1 MRCSKSSKEF
11 PAEKL
16 EIGIIK
22 KALEDFHSFLRGF
35 FVFKKPTPH
44 INTPAQ

>member
-1 MRCSKSSKEF
+1 MRYSKSSKEF

-22 KALEDFHSFLRGF
+22 KALGDFHSFFRGF
-35 FVFKKPTPH
+35 FVFKKPTPY
-44 INTPAQ
+44 INMPAQ